1 MHPLLCLIAAGM
13 LAASALPAHA
23 ATVAYGEAFDTLYR
37 IDLATRQAS
46 TVGVAGSHAG
56 QRIVNISGLS
66 TTADGTLYAV
76 AGGLKLLLAID
87 PADGAARPIGRLG
100 LTGTGT
106 GQYDALDLNMTAGC
120 DDSLWLSSAVA
131 RQLWRVDRATGEATP
146 VGPTGH
152 TITGLAA
159 RGDRLYGAGGKGDNR
174 FYRLDRASGAAT
186 PIGGFG
192 GALAT
197 RWVNSVAMSFDAD
210 GTLWAVISYV
220 PPQHDSDVP
229 APWNDLATIDPAT
242 GAVTIRGPITG
253 PDALREIGMKGF
265 TLGPPPCARDPGGG
279 PSPPHAAP
287 VDAPWALGLLAALLA
302 LAAAAGR
309 RRAPPR
315 AR

>member
-1 MHPLLCLIAAGM
+1 MRPLLCLIAAGM

-23 ATVAYGEAFDTLYR
+23 GRVAYGEAFDTLYR
-37 IDLATRQAS
+37 IDLETRQAS
-46 TVGVAGSHAG
+46 PVGPAGSYAG
-56 QRIVNISGLS
+56 QRIVNVSGLS
-66 TTADGTLYAV
+66 TAADGALYAI
-76 AGGLKLLLAID
+76 AGGLKLLLTVDA
-87 PADGAARPIGRLG
+87 AGGAARPIGKLG

-120 DDSLWLSSAVA
+120 NDTLWLSSAVA
-131 RQLWRVDRATGEATP
+131 NRLWTVNRATGEATP

-159 RGDRLYGAGGKGDNR
+159 YGDRLYGAGGKGDNR
-174 FYRLDRASGAAT
+174 FYRINAATGAAT

-197 RWVNSVAMSFDAD
+197 RWVNSVAMSFDTA

-265 TLGPPPCARDPGGG
+265 TLGPPQCARDPGGG
-279 PSPPHAAP
+279 TSPPQPAP
-287 VDAPWALGLLAALLA
+287 IDAPWALAALVGLLA

-309 RRAPPR
+309 RRFPR